1 MATNVA
7 DGKAKSKDKNKDK
20 NQNKDKRAAVQTPDD
35 RMTLIE
41 HLAELRSR
49 LIKCALAVTV
59 GAVVIFGPLWD
70 RSLEFLRGPYR
81 DICTKHASWKCEGNF
96 LLSEPLSGLLTR
108 TRVAGWAGVVFALPV
123 LLWQLW
129 RFIVPAL
136 HAKEKK
142 YAIPFILSSVGLFL
156 FGCYIAWIVYPK
168 SLEFLVGYAGKGVT
182 PIFTADKYIGLL
194 TLMML
199 AFGVAFLFPVLLV
212 FLQLV
217 NIVTPRRLMGWWRQA
232 LVGILVIAA
241 VITPSGDLPSL
252 VAMAVPM
259 EVFYFAA
266 AGIGWLLTR
275 KRPKTALA
283 DE

>member
-1 MATNVA
+1 MPDNAFTAIGVMISVGLA
-7 DGKAKSKDKNKDK
+7 DPPEVGADAVGG
-20 NQNKDKRAAVQTPDD
+20 AA
-35 RMTLIE
+35 
-41 HLAELRSR
+41 
-49 LIKCALAVTV
+49 TV
-59 GAVVIFGPLWD
+59 GVPLQPPAVVDGQVLIRDATGLLLLDPNRVPLKPDAAWQTAGD
-70 RSLEFLRGPYR
+70 
-81 DICTKHASWKCEGNF
+81 F